1 MLEKLLD
8 KTEVKAAKLEK
19 EERDSLQ
26 AYQILVQDLDAE
38 IAESTAQ
45 RNKKTEVKAAKL
57 EAKAQAEADVAE
69 TTAARDA
76 DQKYLD
82 DLNATC
88 AKKTTDFEARQ
99 KLRAEEIVAIEKA
112 IEIISDTAVS
122 NSADRLLPTLLQT
135 KKTSLV
141 QFGMDA
147 EGAARSR
154 VTMYLQ
160 TQAKMLGSH

>member
-1 MLEKLLD
+1 MTLIPEKAKKTIDAFLAQDPELGEPEAIGYEFQSHGVIEMLEKLED
-8 KTEVKAAKLEK
+8 KFTAELTQLEK

-57 EAKAQAEADVAE
+57 AAKAQAEADVTE

-88 AKKTTDFEARQ
+88 AKKTTDYESRQ

-112 IEIISDTAVS
+112 IEIIS
-122 NSADRLLPTLLQT
+122 
-135 KKTSLV
+135 
-141 QFGMDA
+141 
-147 EGAARSR
+147 
-154 VTMYLQ
+154 
-160 TQAKMLGSH
+160 